1 MFEFSGFYL
10 EDAGLLSL
18 KIYKKKK
25 KKKRERDSLL
35 SESLVRKPACPL
47 QHVPPKLSYE
57 S

>member
-10 EDAGLLSL
+10 EAAGLLSL

-25 KKKRERDSLL
+25 KKRER
-35 SESLVRKPACPL
+35 ETLVRKPACPL